1 MTRAVRI
8 PGRAIALVLTGLAL
22 TAPATG
28 DDVMEGWARR
38 GATYR
43 VVPMDGGTATGCDA
57 LCRED
62 GACRSWVWT
71 LPGLDGPDAQCALL
85 SAAPT
90 PYRAPGRTTGLSDA
104 LARHIEAAA
113 ERPPSP
119 REIEALEAA
128 DGTRQR

>member
-1 MTRAVRI
+1 MTQLGLILA
-8 PGRAIALVLTGLAL
+8 GAMACLLVPAA
-22 TAPATG
+22 TAQSG
-28 DDVMEGWARR
+28 DRMEGWARR

-43 VVPMDGGTATGCDA
+43 IVPMDNGTPQACDA
-57 LCRED
+57 LCASD
-62 GACRSWVWT
+62 NACRSWVWS

-90 PYRAPGRTTGLSDA
+90 PYRAPGRVTGLSDA

-119 REIEALEAA
+119 REIEALRATA
-128 DGTRQR
+128 SGQPD